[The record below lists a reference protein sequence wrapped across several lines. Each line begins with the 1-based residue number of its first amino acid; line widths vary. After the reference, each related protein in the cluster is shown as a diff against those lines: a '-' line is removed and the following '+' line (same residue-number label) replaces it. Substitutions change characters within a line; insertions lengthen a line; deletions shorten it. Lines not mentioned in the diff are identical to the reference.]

1 MLLFKKEI
9 LIEIGRR
16 QDMETIVADIDKE
29 IADAETLYQKE
40 YNVAENKDEE
50 DDDYTSQNVKK
61 LEGKVNSLAKTVQ
74 DLFANFDKLQ

>member
-16 QDMETIVADIDKE
+16 QDMEKIVTDIDKE

-40 YNVAENKDEE
+40 YNLAETKDEE

-61 LEGKVNSLAKTVQ
+61 LEGKIV
-74 DLFANFDKLQ
+74 

>member
-16 QDMETIVADIDKE
+16 QDMEKIVADIDKE

-50 DDDYTSQNVKK
+50 DDD
-61 LEGKVNSLAKTVQ
+61 
-74 DLFANFDKLQ
+74 

>member
-16 QDMETIVADIDKE
+16 QDMEKIVADIDKE

-40 YNVAENKDEE
+40 YNLAENKDEE
-50 DDDYTSQNVKK
+50 DDDDAVET
-61 LEGKVNSLAKTVQ
+61 
-74 DLFANFDKLQ
+74 FDD

>member
-16 QDMETIVADIDKE
+16 QDMEKIVTDIDKE

-40 YNVAENKDEE
+40 YNLAENKDEE

-74 DLFANFDKLQ
+74 ELFANFDKLQ